1 MKLEE
6 IVLSEF
12 KSTSKKRDF
21 SSDGYTLVYYDSVGS
36 TPYAIFF
43 VYSKCG
49 KSCVVKGML
58 EEVKKY
64 CKQHFPQALINYT
77 LWKNKRHR
85 GGWRVN
91 GKDIY
96 VGNYVGKDNKRRG
109 YSVAIYK
116 NRELVKSLHFRRMPK
131 KWIPEFDF

>member
-12 KSTSKKRDF
+12 KSTT
-21 SSDGYTLVYYDSVGS
+21 SDGYFLDGYDSS
-36 TPYAIFF
+36 ESNPYAIFF

-49 KSCVVKGML
+49 KSCVVKGMSK
-58 EEVKKY
+58 EVKEY
-64 CKQHFPQALINYT
+64 CKKHFPQALINYT
-77 LWKNKRHR
+77 FWKNKRHR
-85 GGWRVN
+85 GGWRFN